1 MDHRAGRA
9 RIVVASALLG
19 VLVLSGAAVQVPAQT
34 PEQELEDTRR
44 EVEALDLTLTD
55 LVERYEALSARL
67 DRAGSRLRLAERRAR
82 SAARE
87 LIRRRRSA
95 QALARELY
103 MSGSTADFEALLTSR
118 SLTGLDQAAS
128 LLGYAQQSQAKVF
141 EHLRVSERVMSD
153 RVDDL
158 EARFNTIEAA
168 TKRLA
173 AIRSAVAGELEDRR
187 ADLVR
192 LQNAAARRRLAE
204 AEQANEEIAS
214 RSVPQPSPPPPPEST
229 VERHADWDA
238 IAECES
244 GGNWHLDST
253 YDGGLQ
259 FHPDTWLAFGG
270 GKYAA
275 YAWQASRLEQIAIG
289 EKVLAAYGPD
299 AWPNCFV
306 PLED

>member
-103 MSGSTADFEALLTSR
+103 MSGSAADFEALLTSR
-118 SLTGLDQAAS
+118 SLTGLDQATS

-214 RSVPQPSPPPPPEST
+214 RPVPRPSPPPPPEST

-306 PLED
+306 PLDD